1 MAMDRQYSKAFFHSF
16 IDAMQKLCRQ
26 YLVFDQAVE
35 LCGYLSLE
43 IDNSKKE
50 RYVLSELVQNSGD
63 VISESY
69 CTKAFRT
76 VRRNSRSPQRAED
89 SGPPWKARIIHED
102 NGQMS
107 RDSGKPIQRDRSQ
120 PGPVFQTGGSFNR
133 LGDHNTS
140 SNNPF
145 PSKTNQ
151 SVSGS
156 RVTNYNQRYSP
167 VESVSVVQR
176 RHKHPHPQ
184 AAPEAVPVQMFTS
197 KFVRDG
203 PSGPH
208 GPWQQVIPSITD
220 CEGMDHCD
228 GSGDGSRAG
237 KRRATPESHMQT
249 GSKKVKESPGSS
261 NASTNASFP
270 VSTLSSSSTHSRLP
284 SSQSGP
290 CDKSSIVTE
299 DMPIIVKEEGVPF
312 LIINP
317 QDEDL
322 ETNGEGDSEVERLIQ
337 EGGVDNSCLLDG
349 DAVGQLLEAS
359 LTEDMNK
366 HTSRKTRGHVKL
378 FQEYLVSQGITIPM
392 HDLPPAD
399 LDSVLGTFFWD
410 IRKDNGEEYEPSYLK
425 NMQSSL
431 ERHLKFCGYSFCIT
445 RDKIFE
451 NSRTKLKDKQS
462 WLIQQGKGMLPNKTV
477 FLSEQDIDVLFRIQR
492 LGDYNPDVLLN
503 TIWLMVNINFGNVVK
518 NVREHGD
525 LLWRDIELQV
535 DTSGRECVM
544 LNKSPFPV
552 VHVDNTVPSNR
563 CLVRLYKTFRDSR
576 GRYVEGTC
584 PFYLCPNPTTMAEW
598 FKPSPAGVNR
608 LNNMVRRIVEGSG
621 LPLEKKYTNSS
632 IQMLIRGPLRTLAD

>member
-1 MAMDRQYSKAFFHSF
+1 MAMDRQYSKEFFHSL
-16 IDAMQKLCRQ
+16 IDSMQKLCRQ
-26 YLVFDQAVE
+26 YLEFDQAVE

-63 VISESY
+63 VISERY

-76 VRRNSRSPQRAED
+76 VRRNSKSPQRAED
-89 SGPPWKARIIHED
+89 SGPPWKARILRED
-102 NGQMS
+102 NGQIS
-107 RDSGKPIQRDRSQ
+107 RDSAKLTQRERNQ
-120 PGPVFQTGGSFNR
+120 LGPVFPTGGSFNR
-133 LGDHNTS
+133 PGEHSTS
-140 SNNPF
+140 LDNPL
-145 PSKTNQ
+145 PSK

-156 RVTNYNQRYSP
+156 RVTNYSQRYSP
-167 VESVSVVQR
+167 VESLSFVQR
-176 RHKHPHPQ
+176 RQNHIPHPQ

-203 PSGPH
+203 QCGPH

-220 CEGMDHCD
+220 SEGLEGCA
-228 GSGDGSRAG
+228 GSGDGARTG
-237 KRRATPESHMQT
+237 KRKPTPESHVMT
-249 GSKKVKESPGSS
+249 GSKKLKESPGPSLPPTSS
-261 NASTNASFP
+261 THTSFP
-270 VSTLSSSSTHSRLP
+270 VTTLSGSTVHSRLP
-284 SSQSGP
+284 SVYN
-290 CDKSSIVTE
+290 DKSSIITE

-312 LIINP
+312 LVINP
-317 QDEDL
+317 QDEGL
-322 ETNGEGDSEVERLIQ
+322 ETSGEGDLEVEKLIQ

-378 FQEYLVSQGITIPM
+378 FQEYLVLQGITIPM
-392 HDLPPAD
+392 QELPPAD
-399 LDSVLGTFFWD
+399 LDNVLGTFFWD

-477 FLSEQDIDVLFRIQR
+477 FLTEQDIDVLFRIQK

-518 NVREHGD
+518 NVRDHGD
-525 LLWRDIELQV
+525 LLWRDMELQV
-535 DTSGRECVM
+535 DSSGRECVM

-552 VHVDNTVPSNR
+552 VHLDNTVPSNR

-584 PFYLCPNPTTMAEW
+584 SFYLCPNPSTMSEW

-621 LPLEKKYTNSS
+621 LPLERKYTNSS
-632 IQMLIRGPLRTLAD
+632 IQMLIRGPLRVLAD

>member
-1 MAMDRQYSKAFFHSF
+1 
-16 IDAMQKLCRQ
+16 
-26 YLVFDQAVE
+26 
-35 LCGYLSLE
+35 
-43 IDNSKKE
+43 
-50 RYVLSELVQNSGD
+50 
-63 VISESY
+63 
-69 CTKAFRT
+69 
-76 VRRNSRSPQRAED
+76 
-89 SGPPWKARIIHED
+89 
-102 NGQMS
+102 
-107 RDSGKPIQRDRSQ
+107 
-120 PGPVFQTGGSFNR
+120 
-133 LGDHNTS
+133 
-140 SNNPF
+140 
-145 PSKTNQ
+145 
-151 SVSGS
+151 
-156 RVTNYNQRYSP
+156 
-167 VESVSVVQR
+167 
-176 RHKHPHPQ
+176 
-184 AAPEAVPVQMFTS
+184 
-197 KFVRDG
+197 
-203 PSGPH
+203 
-208 GPWQQVIPSITD
+208 
-220 CEGMDHCD
+220 
-228 GSGDGSRAG
+228 
-237 KRRATPESHMQT
+237 
-249 GSKKVKESPGSS
+249 
-261 NASTNASFP
+261 
-270 VSTLSSSSTHSRLP
+270 
-284 SSQSGP
+284 
-290 CDKSSIVTE
+290 
-299 DMPIIVKEEGVPF
+299 
-312 LIINP
+312 
-317 QDEDL
+317 
-322 ETNGEGDSEVERLIQ
+322 
-337 EGGVDNSCLLDG
+337 
-349 DAVGQLLEAS
+349 
-359 LTEDMNK
+359 
-366 HTSRKTRGHVKL
+366 
-378 FQEYLVSQGITIPM
+378 M

>member
-1 MAMDRQYSKAFFHSF
+1 MAMDRQYSKEFFHSF
-16 IDAMQKLCRQ
+16 IDSMQKLCRQ
-26 YLVFDQAVE
+26 YLQFDQAVE

-76 VRRNSRSPQRAED
+76 VRRSSKSPQRTED
-89 SGPPWKARIIHED
+89 SGPPWKARILRED
-102 NGQMS
+102 NGQIS
-107 RDSGKPIQRDRSQ
+107 RDSGKLTQRERSQ
-120 PGPVFQTGGSFNR
+120 PGPGTVGSFNR
-133 LGDHNTS
+133 PGEQSASLDNS
-140 SNNPF
+140 L
-145 PSKTNQ
+145 PSK

-156 RVTNYNQRYSP
+156 RVASYSQRYSP
-167 VESVSVVQR
+167 VESLSVAQR
-176 RHKHPHPQ
+176 RQKHIPHPQ
-184 AAPEAVPVQMFTS
+184 APPEAVPVQMFTS

-203 PSGPH
+203 AHGPH
-208 GPWQQVIPSITD
+208 GPWQQVIPPITD
-220 CEGMDHCD
+220 SEGLEGCA
-228 GSGDGSRAG
+228 GSGGGPGSG
-237 KRRATPESHMQT
+237 KRKPTPESHVMT
-249 GSKKVKESPGSS
+249 GSKKLKESPGPSLTP
-261 NASTNASFP
+261 ASGSHTSFP
-270 VSTLSSSSTHSRLP
+270 VSTLSSSRLP
-284 SSQSGP
+284 SSQSDYSDTSP
-290 CDKSSIVTE
+290 VITE

-312 LIINP
+312 LVINN
-317 QDEDL
+317 QEEGL
-322 ETNGEGDSEVERLIQ
+322 ETSGEGDLEVEKLIQ

-349 DAVGQLLEAS
+349 DAVGQLLETS
-359 LTEDMNK
+359 MTEDMNK

-392 HDLPPAD
+392 QGLPPAD
-399 LDSVLGTFFWD
+399 LDNVLGTFFWD

-477 FLSEQDIDVLFRIQR
+477 FLTEQDIDVLFQIQK

-518 NVREHGD
+518 NVRDHGD
-525 LLWRDIELQV
+525 LLWGDMELQV
-535 DTSGRECVM
+535 DSSGRECVM

-552 VHVDNTVPSNR
+552 VHLDNTVPSNR

-584 PFYLCPNPTTMAEW
+584 PFYLCPNPSTVSEW

-621 LPLEKKYTNSS
+621 LPLERKYTNSS
-632 IQMLIRGPLRTLAD
+632 IQMLIRGPLRCLAD